1 MEYNKLH
8 IHNQYPSIS
17 QNQRP
22 EELLKLFYLSI
33 ILLNDITIYS
43 KMKEKI
49 KRSAPPKERSNHK
62 IHYQISRHYQ
72 PVG

>member
-49 KRSAPPKERSNHK
+49 KRAAPPKERSNHK